1 MIESIELHHFR
12 GFEDLKVSGFARLN
26 LIAGRN
32 DVGKTALLEALVL
45 SNEPRLSGVF
55 TALPLVRPTAIDPRA
70 PTSLENWIWLFHGRN
85 VRRDLSVRA
94 DRAEGAW
101 SRLTLHVNAP
111 EALQL
116 ARASGVPDSGRDALL
131 RLHDASFTVTGEF
144 WDGRLLQCDVP
155 LTLNGPRLPP
165 DVPET
170 GWNGSMVYAAGSVL
184 GPELIADWV
193 GQLTA
198 KRRIDALV
206 EALRAVEP
214 RLKRLFIAGE
224 NGVAVVK
231 ADIGL
236 GEAAPLGSLGGG
248 FNRLACFLGQPLVYR
263 KKLLVIDEIENGFH
277 AFTLRDALQALRA
290 VVREGDHQL
299 FATTHSQEALDAA
312 AEVFDEA
319 DEFRLFRLEH
329 GRTGQIRA
337 VQLDRDQIRT
347 ALSLGWEIR

>member
-12 GFEDLKVSGFARLN
+12 GFEYLEVTGFARLN
-26 LIAGRN
+26 LIAGKN
-32 DVGKTALLEALVL
+32 DVGKTALLEALVV

-55 TALPLVRPTAIDPRA
+55 TALPLVRPTAIDPRD
-70 PTSLENWIWLFHGRN
+70 PTSPENWTWLFHDRN
-85 VRRDLSVRA
+85 VRRDLRVRA
-94 DRAEGAW
+94 DRAKGAW

-111 EALQL
+111 EALQF
-116 ARASGVPDSGRDALL
+116 ARGPGVADSGRDALL
-131 RLHDASFTVTGEF
+131 RLHDASFAVTGEF
-144 WDGRLLQCDVP
+144 WDGRLLHCDVP
-155 LTLNGPRLPP
+155 ITLNGPRLPP

-170 GWNGSMVYAAGSVL
+170 GWSGSMVYAAGSVL

-193 GQLTA
+193 GQLTE
-198 KRRIDALV
+198 KHRIDALV

-214 RLKRLFIAGE
+214 RLERLFVMGE

-236 GEAAPLGSLGGG
+236 GEAAPLGTLGDG
-248 FNRLACFLGQPLVYR
+248 FNRLACFLGQPLIYR
-263 KKLLVIDEIENGFH
+263 KKLLIIDEIENGFH
-277 AFTLRDALQALRA
+277 AIALRDALRALRA
-290 VVREGDHQL
+290 VVREGEHQL
-299 FATTHSQEALDAA
+299 FATTHSQEVLDAA
-312 AEVFDEA
+312 AEVFDEE

-329 GRTGQIRA
+329 GRAGQIHA